1 MARTYCGKSCDECSY
16 KEELSCP
23 GCLAGPGK
31 PFYAECDLAQCCQIK
46 CHESCETCSIQ
57 PHCGKLRGKER
68 IPEQRIRNRQAE
80 AEHLA
85 SVRSRTPVLAKWLW
99 LLLWLL
105 VPQII
110 GELMTEDFV
119 VEAIPA
125 LRVPGLA
132 LQAVCLV
139 AECFIL
145 LKLSALEERYKYAA
159 ICRFAGLGLTLL
171 AQFLTGGEAATWTLL
186 LTVPAS
192 ILSMIAVYNTYHA
205 HAAAIGDFEVELAYK
220 WEMLWKWEIGALLV
234 SLGAILLTVIAPLLG
249 LLALLAGAIASL
261 VISIVSMI
269 YLYRTAYICRQM
281 AAMEHYNAE
290 MSQE

>member
-99 LLLWLL
+99 LLLWPYLWSL
-105 VPQII
+105 SIKAVPDSLPRVIGCKKEIRNQAQI
-110 GELMTEDFV
+110 
-119 VEAIPA
+119 
-125 LRVPGLA
+125 
-132 LQAVCLV
+132 
-139 AECFIL
+139 
-145 LKLSALEERYKYAA
+145 
-159 ICRFAGLGLTLL
+159 
-171 AQFLTGGEAATWTLL
+171 
-186 LTVPAS
+186 
-192 ILSMIAVYNTYHA
+192 
-205 HAAAIGDFEVELAYK
+205 
-220 WEMLWKWEIGALLV
+220 
-234 SLGAILLTVIAPLLG
+234 
-249 LLALLAGAIASL
+249 
-261 VISIVSMI
+261 
-269 YLYRTAYICRQM
+269 
-281 AAMEHYNAE
+281 
-290 MSQE
+290 